1 MLEHDRSFRGI
12 GTAVATIS
20 AIVIAII
27 GSFYAGSITPRREIR
42 RPLKFMNPRN
52 RT

>member
-12 GTAVATIS
+12 GTAMATIS

-27 GSFYAGSITPRREIR
+27 GSFYVGFNYSKAGNQEALEVHESAQ
-42 RPLKFMNPRN
+42 
-52 RT
+52 